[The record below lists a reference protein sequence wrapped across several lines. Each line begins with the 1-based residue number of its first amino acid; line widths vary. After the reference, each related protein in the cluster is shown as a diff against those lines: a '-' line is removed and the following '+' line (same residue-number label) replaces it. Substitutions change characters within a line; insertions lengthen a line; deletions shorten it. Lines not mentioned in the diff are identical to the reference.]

1 MRSPARSLG
10 VALTFDAAALHGPFG
25 LPASLLTLAGAAS
38 LPYAAYL
45 SWLATR
51 AAVSRAAVWAPIVLN
66 VIWAAD
72 FLPLAL
78 AVDRSHTALGQVFV
92 AVQVIGALLFAELEF
107 VGLRRACAI
116 VAA

>member
-45 SWLATR
+45 SWLAAR
-51 AAVSRAAVWAPIVLN
+51 AAVSHAAVWAPIVLN

-92 AVQVIGALLFAELEF
+92 AVQVIGARLFAKLEF

>member
-1 MRSPARSLG
+1 LG

-78 AVDRSHTALGQVFV
+78 ALAVDRSHTALGQVFV